1 MTPVYVIVFR
11 LRHPYM
17 QDEMEL
23 KLQSTPATM
32 QKIVTSRHVKK
43 VKAGKMVSHN
53 LISTYFDTPR
63 HTLRQ
68 AGITLHIRHDGDGYE
83 QTIRAPV
90 TGPSGLRTSKEWTG
104 RVACNM
110 PCVEAIEDRELRA
123 ILKRGKRHKRLV
135 PMFTTNVERR
145 TVPLKVGGSKH
156 ELALDIG
163 TISAKD
169 GTCHEPIAG
178 VELALRNGNAAAILD
193 LALKLNESLDL
204 TLGRRSK
211 AERGYALARPA
222 LRPRA
227 RKASK
232 ITLDPQM
239 TVGDAFYR
247 IKDSA
252 LQHLYVNEM
261 PVSEG
266 RPEAIHQARVAI
278 RRIRATLRAFKS
290 VLPYDKRKAFNG
302 EFSWF
307 QRRLALAR
315 DWHVFT
321 DETLP
326 AIKVAHPDR
335 HEAITRLRKIALA
348 ERQRATRD
356 VTDIFESRRY
366 TRLMLQFE
374 RWLATPSEVLD
385 RSAIDQPVADF
396 AVEVL
401 EKSRRDF
408 LIDTRPLSRMIG
420 EDLHSLRKR
429 GKKARYASEFFSGLW
444 PKSST
449 RAILKQMEYIQDSL
463 GIVNDANVARQLVVL
478 TRPGLLDVQTVW
490 LVQDWSATQIRERIK
505 QTQPHWRRFQRAR
518 HFAVE
523 PAESADLPQVASL
536 NSLKPA

>member
-1 MTPVYVIVFR
+1 
-11 LRHPYM
+11 M
-17 QDEMEL
+17 QNEIEL

-32 QKIVTSRHVKK
+32 QKILTSRCVKK
-43 VKAGKMVSHN
+43 LKAGKTVSQN
-53 LISTYFDTPR
+53 RVCTYFDTPR
-63 HTLRQ
+63 HTLRR
-68 AGITLHIRHDGDGYE
+68 AGITLCIHHDGNGYE
-83 QTIRAPV
+83 QTIKAPV
-90 TGPSGLRTSKEWTG
+90 TGPTGLSTSREWTG
-104 RVACNM
+104 RVPFDM
-110 PCVEAIEDRELRA
+110 PCAEAIEDRELRA
-123 ILKRGKRHKRLV
+123 ILKQGKRDKRLV

-169 GTCHEPIAG
+169 GDRREPIAG
-178 VELALRNGNAAAILD
+178 VELELRNGNAAAMLD
-193 LALKLNESLDL
+193 LALDLNESLDL
-204 TLGRRSK
+204 TLGRRSN

-232 ITLDPQM
+232 VTLDPQM
-239 TVGDAFYR
+239 SVGDAFYR

-252 LQHLYVNEM
+252 LQHLYANEM

-278 RRIRATLRAFKS
+278 RRIRAALRAFKS

-302 EFSWF
+302 EFRWF
-307 QRRLALAR
+307 QRRLAHAR
-315 DWHVFT
+315 DWHVFI

-326 AIKVAHPDR
+326 AIKAAHPDR
-335 HEAITRLRKIALA
+335 HEAITWLRKIALA

-356 VTDIFESRRY
+356 VMDIFESRRY

-374 RWLATPSEVLD
+374 RWLAMPSEVLD
-385 RSAIDQPVADF
+385 RSAIDRQVADF

-401 EKSRRDF
+401 EKSHRDF

-444 PKSST
+444 PESST
-449 RAILKQMEYIQDSL
+449 RPFLKQMEYIQDSL
-463 GIVNDANVARQLVVL
+463 GIINDAIVARQLVVL

-490 LVQDWSATQIRERIK
+490 LVQDWSATRIKECVK
-505 QTQPHWRRFQRAR
+505 QTQRHWRRFQRAR
-518 HFAVE
+518 PFAIQPVR
-523 PAESADLPQVASL
+523 
-536 NSLKPA
+536 

>member
-1 MTPVYVIVFR
+1 
-11 LRHPYM
+11 M
-17 QDEMEL
+17 QEEIEL
-23 KLQSTPATM
+23 KLQSTPAIM
-32 QKIVTSRHVKK
+32 QKIVTSRHIKK
-43 VKAGKMVSHN
+43 LKAGKMVSRN
-53 LISTYFDTPR
+53 LVSTYFDTPR

-68 AGITLHIRHDGDGYE
+68 AGITLRIHHDGDGYE
-83 QTIRAPV
+83 QTIKAPV
-90 TGPSGLRTSKEWTG
+90 TGPTGLRTSREWTG
-104 RVACNM
+104 RVPFNL
-110 PCVEAIEDRELRA
+110 PCVEAIEDRELKA
-123 ILKRGKRHKRLV
+123 ILKRGKRDKRLV
-135 PMFTTNVERR
+135 PMFTTNVQRR

-169 GTCHEPIAG
+169 GTCHESISG
-178 VELALRNGNAAAILD
+178 VELELHNGDATAMLD

-211 AERGYALARPA
+211 AERGYALVRPS
-222 LRPRA
+222 LRPGA

-232 ITLDPQM
+232 IALERQM

-252 LQHLYVNEM
+252 LHHLYVNEM

-278 RRIRATLRAFKS
+278 RRIRAALRAFKS

-302 EFSWF
+302 EFRWF
-307 QRRLALAR
+307 QQRLSHAR

-326 AIKVAHPDR
+326 AIKAAHPDKQ
-335 HEAITRLRKIALA
+335 EALTRLRKIALA
-348 ERQRATRD
+348 ERARATRD

-385 RSAIDQPVADF
+385 RSAIDRPVADF

-401 EKSRRDF
+401 EKTLRDF
-408 LIDTRPLSRMIG
+408 LIDTRPLCRMIG

-444 PKSST
+444 PESCT
-449 RAILKQMEYIQDSL
+449 RPFLRQMENIQDSL
-463 GIVNDANVARQLVVL
+463 GIINDANVARQLVVV
-478 TRPGLLDVQTVW
+478 TRPGLLDAQTVW
-490 LVQDWSATQIRERIK
+490 LVQDWSATQTSECIK
-505 QTQPHWRRFQRAR
+505 QTQRHWRRFQRAR

-523 PAESADLPQVASL
+523 PPE
-536 NSLKPA
+536 

>member
-1 MTPVYVIVFR
+1 MVSR
-11 LRHPYM
+11 LRHSYM
-17 QDEMEL
+17 QDEVEL
-23 KLQSTPATM
+23 KLQSTPATL
-32 QKIVTSRHVKK
+32 QKIVTSQYVKK
-43 VKAGKMVSHN
+43 LKAGKMVSRN
-53 LISTYFDTPR
+53 LVSTYFDTPR
-63 HTLRQ
+63 HLLRQ
-68 AGITLHIRHDGDGYE
+68 AGITLCIRHDGDGYE
-83 QTIRAPV
+83 QTIKAPV
-90 TGPSGLRTSKEWTG
+90 TEPTRLRTSREWTG
-104 RVACNM
+104 RVPSNI

-123 ILKRGKRHKRLV
+123 ILKRGKRDKRLV

-145 TVPLKVGGSKH
+145 IVPLKVGGRKH

-163 TISAKD
+163 TISAK
-169 GTCHEPIAG
+169 GGACREPIAG
-178 VELALRNGNAAAILD
+178 VELELRNGDATAILD

-227 RKASK
+227 CKSSK

-247 IKDSA
+247 IKDSV
-252 LQHLYVNEM
+252 LQHLYANEK

-290 VLPYDKRKAFNG
+290 ILPYDKRKAFNG
-302 EFSWF
+302 EFRWF
-307 QRRLALAR
+307 QRRLAHAR

-326 AIKVAHPDR
+326 AIQAAHPDR

-385 RSAIDQPVADF
+385 HSAIDRPVADF
-396 AVEVL
+396 AVAVL
-401 EKSRRDF
+401 EKSQRDF
-408 LIDTRPLSRMIG
+408 LVDTRPLSRMIG

-429 GKKARYASEFFSGLW
+429 GKKARYASDFFSGLW
-444 PKSST
+444 PESST
-449 RAILKQMEYIQDSL
+449 RPILKQMENIQDSL
-463 GIVNDANVARQLVVL
+463 GIVNDASVARQLVVL

-490 LVQDWSATQIRERIK
+490 LVQDWSATRIRDCIK
-505 QTQPHWRRFQRAR
+505 QTQRHWRRFQRAR
-518 HFAVE
+518 HFAGE
-523 PAESADLPQVASL
+523 PAE
-536 NSLKPA
+536 